1 MEDDTDIGYKS
12 EENDYDDASCVVC
25 GVPLILA
32 SSGSD
37 VVVSWLTRSTWVFGA
52 D

>member
-1 MEDDTDIGYKS
+1 MEDGIDRGYRS
-12 EENDYDDASCVVC
+12 EENDYDHASCVVC

-32 SSGSD
+32 TSSSN
-37 VVVSWLTRSTWVFGA
+37 VIVSWLTRSTWVFGA